1 MFLLSNMFASL
12 QNTFFTVEP
21 QDSGGKLSCSDGGAV
36 GVTPYTLFLKVPCV
50 KNQLA
55 SSDFTLRKR

>member
-21 QDSGGKLSCSDGGAV
+21 QDSGGKLSCSDGG
-36 GVTPYTLFLKVPCV
+36 GDPLHTLLEGALCQKSAC
-50 KNQLA
+50 QL
-55 SSDFTLRKR
+55 